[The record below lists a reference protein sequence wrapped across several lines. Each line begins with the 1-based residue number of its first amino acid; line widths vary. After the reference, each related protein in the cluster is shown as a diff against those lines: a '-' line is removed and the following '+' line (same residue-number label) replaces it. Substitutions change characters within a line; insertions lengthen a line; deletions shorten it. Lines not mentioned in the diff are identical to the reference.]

1 MDFFKFEKPA
11 IDCVSDGIFE
21 SAKTL
26 YIKEV
31 VDSVAVS
38 ATQYPEDC
46 VKFAKLV
53 LPALAEG
60 LLNQR
65 GEFYWFGG
73 YSANEVDYP
82 VFNQI
87 EANIDLTPVHNMQQE
102 RACGDIDSRLKTR
115 PNLNVASRAM
125 LLQGPEKLLSLLHI

>member
-1 MDFFKFEKPA
+1 MHHFSIKSETLKNIIA
-11 IDCVSDGIFE
+11 IDCVSNGIFE

-31 VDSVAVS
+31 VESVAVS
-38 ATQYPEDC
+38 ATHYPEDC

-65 GEFYWFGG
+65 GEFY
-73 YSANEVDYP
+73 
-82 VFNQI
+82 
-87 EANIDLTPVHNMQQE
+87 
-102 RACGDIDSRLKTR
+102 
-115 PNLNVASRAM
+115 
-125 LLQGPEKLLSLLHI
+125 